1 MVRKLDPAGEASLNL
16 AKRMRLD
23 VVRSRMPGD
32 YGTLSGL
39 AAEHFGLP
47 DYGLSFWETSSAQR
61 PWWDRSGGD
70 NGKRR

>member
-1 MVRKLDPAGEASLNL
+1 
-16 AKRMRLD
+16 MRLD